1 MVKALVFDFDGVLVM
16 SEHAR
21 FRVLQ
26 TMAMKHGFEIK
37 DEFFK
42 KIVGRTTKDFFN
54 EYFPSTEPRTLEKI
68 IADYTAEY
76 KDKIIDHTTPIA
88 FTNDFIRNYTGEKVL
103 AVTSGSTTIIIELLL
118 SHLGL
123 RNKISAVVGQEHV
136 TKHKPHPEAYLYTS
150 EQLNI
155 SADECLVFEDS
166 IAGAQSALD
175 AGMQVYAILNGLNS
189 KDDFNSLKIS
199 GYIENYDDLVAATS
213 VL

>member
-1 MVKALVFDFDGVLVM
+1 MVKALIFDFDGVLVM

-26 TMAMKHGFEIK
+26 TMAMKHGIEIK
-37 DEFFK
+37 DDLFK

-54 EYFPSTEPRTLEKI
+54 EYFPTIDPRTLEKI

-88 FTNDFIRNYTGEKVL
+88 FTNDFIRNYSGEKIL
-103 AVTSGSTTIIIELLL
+103 AVTSGSTTRIIEQLL

-136 TKHKPHPEAYLYTS
+136 TKHKPHPEACMYTS
-150 EQLNI
+150 EQLKI
-155 SADECLVFEDS
+155 PAEECIVFEDS
-166 IAGAQSALD
+166 IAGAQAALD

-189 KDDFNSLKIS
+189 KEDFNSLKIS
-199 GYIENYDDLVAATS
+199 GYIKDYDDLVTVAS
-213 VL
+213 V